1 MKTKVWK
8 IAMVVAT
15 LVVVVGVLYM
25 WSGENSENSEN
36 NNLFNLKPPSFIGMA
51 GATGTGGGSYFPETE
66 AGMSAYLHPV
76 SSINL
81 EDVKPVF
88 ATIDVEE
95 SEYIIGTV
103 SVNGA
108 PESEYPY
115 VYVDTSGWIV
125 AYYPKDLRPYPSY
138 IVPFGYWGTQ
148 TTNPTEAIKK
158 VCNQISAPFAY
169 ENVGYYDFRY
179 PSATGMV
186 MALED
191 KSSGSDY
198 FYITIPES
206 YTVYNVSWAYFSS
219 YPSSHN
225 FARLDGWVF
234 VDGGANPYH
243 KFGYF
248 DDAKFSKGI
257 QHNIEVHRSGLTV
270 RVGIVIIYS
279 Q

>member
-1 MKTKVWK
+1 MKNKVWK
-8 IAMVVAT
+8 IAVVVAT
-15 LVVVVGVLYM
+15 FVILVGVLYV
-25 WSGENSENSEN
+25 WIGKNSENSEN
-36 NNLFNLKPPSFIGMA
+36 NNFFNLKPPSFIGMA
-51 GATGTGGGSYFPETE
+51 GATGTGGGSYFPENE

-88 ATIDVEE
+88 TTIDVEE
-95 SEYIIGTV
+95 SEYIIGTI

-125 AYYPKDLRPYPSY
+125 AYYPKETRPYPSY
-138 IVPFGYWGTQ
+138 IIPFGYWGSQ

-186 MALED
+186 IALED
-191 KSSGSDY
+191 RTNTGCDY

-206 YTVYNVSWAYFSS
+206 HTVYNVSWAFDSRS
-219 YPSSHN
+219 GDS
-225 FARLDGWVF
+225 AELDGLTF
-234 VDGGANPYH
+234 VLGGGH

-248 DDAKFSKGI
+248 SDAKFSKGI
-257 QHNIEVHRSGLTV
+257 QHTIGVHRYGSGTARL
-270 RVGIVIIYS
+270 GIVIIYS